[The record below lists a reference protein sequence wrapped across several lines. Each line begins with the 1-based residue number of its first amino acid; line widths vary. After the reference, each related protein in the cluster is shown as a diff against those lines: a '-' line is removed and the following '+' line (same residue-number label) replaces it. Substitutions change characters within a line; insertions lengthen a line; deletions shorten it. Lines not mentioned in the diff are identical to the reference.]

1 MRTIYSKLFIGLAL
15 LSGLIASAQPTVTS
29 GLTLEEYVNDILLGA
44 GVTAFNIQLTGDPS
58 QIGYLQGAG
67 GTLFPID
74 AGIVLASGSANEMT
88 CEFGDF
94 FSGVS
99 GNADLLN
106 IANSVPPL
114 IGQNFSLSSINDIC
128 ILEFDFVATGD
139 SIKFDYVFGSDE
151 YNTFINSS
159 FNDVFAFFIAG
170 PGITGPFSAP
180 AGYPGGSRN
189 IAFLPGSNPPLPI
202 TISSVH
208 SGNPALNPPLP
219 PLNGEFHIT
228 NLNGFETVDPAV
240 CINGF
245 TVTLTA
251 EEELQCGET
260 YHIALAIGDG
270 QDTALSS
277 WVVLEEGSFES
288 NSVVQVDLTIDVGQP
303 GTDILYEDCG
313 TAFLTFTRPENT
325 ILDVEEMI
333 VIDYQGTAINGTDYT
348 LLPDT
353 IIFPAGTSSLQFEL
367 TAFQDGIVEGSE
379 TVIFEILNL
388 AACNGN
394 PLTSYFTFTIAD
406 EPLPLVVDGYTIE
419 VCEGAEAELFPDI
432 TGGYGNF
439 VYEWS
444 TGESTPSILV
454 SPPASTTYNV
464 IVSDTCG
471 MPSDDANIE
480 VELLFFP
487 PLQAGITG
495 GDITLNCNESVF
507 LTGTAS
513 GGDGNYTYS
522 WTDEN
527 GASLGFNSNSL
538 FYGSWQGADQI
549 VFTVSDGC
557 NLSESAT
564 INVALNV
571 PELTIDVPTEI
582 TALCQEQFTISPVV
596 SGGQAPYNF
605 NWTSGNQF
613 LGWQQDLTTSS
624 SSNQTYTLTVSDGC
638 GQDESVDIE
647 LTIES
652 PPVTINLPASVTGPC
667 TEVFNLSPNL
677 DGGSGGFQY
686 TWTVD
691 GAPYATTANIIF
703 QSFEDAVI
711 ELSVIDQCGATDSF
725 ALDVFIENPPLVV
738 DLGEDILASCLDN
751 TEIDVEI
758 VSGSGGYAYEWFVDG
773 VSVGTDLTTEVQ
785 SFFTVPVLISV
796 TDGCGGVASDELIY
810 NIPDIP
816 LDLTLSAD
824 TAICAGDAIS
834 ISALAT
840 GGEEGFFYEWSSLGA
855 FGPDQFIAPYESAVY
870 PVTATDICGKTISGS
885 VFVEVQYLFSNFTVS
900 ETDTENQY
908 QFFGAPA
915 PECEGCIYAW
925 DFGDGNTS
933 DEQNPIH
940 TFDGL
945 SDYEVSLQVTNAI
958 GCTDIAFTLI
968 NGPVLLYIPNAFTPN
983 NDGINDVFRVT
994 GSSIERF
1001 EIVIFN
1007 RWGEKVY
1014 ASDNLNGVWD
1024 GSHEGGNYYVP
1035 NDIYQYVVKVKGF
1048 DTDAF
1053 ERTGTIAVMR

>member
-1 MRTIYSKLFIGLAL
+1 MRTFYPRFLLIIGLF
-15 LSGLIASAQPTVTS
+15 SGLIASAQPTVTT

-58 QIGYLQGAG
+58 QIGYLQGAD

-74 AGIVLASGSANEMT
+74 GGIVLGTGAAAEMACEPGS
-88 CEFGDF
+88 F
-94 FSGVS
+94 FTGVS
-99 GNADLLN
+99 GNADLLS

-139 SIKFDYVFGSDE
+139 SIKFNYVFGSDE
-151 YNTFINSS
+151 YNTFINTS
-159 FNDVFAFFIAG
+159 FNDVFAFLISG
-170 PGITGPFSAP
+170 PGLSGPYSAP
-180 AGYPGGSRN
+180 AGYPDGAKN
-189 IAFLPGSNPPLPI
+189 IAILPGSNPPLPV

-208 SGNPALNPPLP
+208 SGDPNDNPPLA

-228 NLNGFETVDPAV
+228 NLDGFTAIDPLV

-245 TVTLTA
+245 TTVLTA
-251 EEELQCGET
+251 EDELQCGET

-288 NSVVQVDLTIDVGQP
+288 NSVVQVDLFIDVGLP

-333 VIDYQGTAINGTDYT
+333 VIDYQGTAINGVDYT
-348 LLPDT
+348 QLPDT
-353 IIFPAGTSSLQFEL
+353 IIFPVGVSTLQFEL
-367 TAFQDGIVEGSE
+367 QAFQDGTGEGSE

-406 EPLPLVVDGYTIE
+406 EPLPLEVNGYTIE
-419 VCEGAEAELFPDI
+419 VCEGAEAELVPDI
-432 TGGYGNF
+432 IGGYGNF

-444 TGESTPSILV
+444 TGDNTPTITV
-454 SPPASTTYNV
+454 SPPSSTTYNV

-471 MPSDDANIE
+471 MPSDDADIE

-487 PLQAGITG
+487 PLQANITG

-507 LTGTAS
+507 ISGSAS

-527 GASLGFNSNSL
+527 GTNLGFNSTSL
-538 FYGSWQGADQI
+538 FYGAWQGADQI
-549 VFTVSDGC
+549 IFTVSDGC

-564 INVALNV
+564 INVSLNV
-571 PELTIDVPTEI
+571 PELIVDVPTEI
-582 TALCQEQFTISPVV
+582 TALCQEEFTIAPTV
-596 SGGQAPYNF
+596 SGGQAPYNY

-613 LGWQQDLTTSS
+613 LGWQQNLTTSS
-624 SSNQTYTLTVSDGC
+624 SSDQTYTLTVSDAC
-638 GQDESVDIE
+638 GQDESVDIS

-667 TEVFNLSPNL
+667 TEVFNLSPTL

-686 TWTVD
+686 SWTVD
-691 GAPYATTANIIF
+691 GEPYATTANITF

-711 ELSVIDQCGATDSF
+711 ELTVVDQCGATDAF

-738 DLGEDILASCLDN
+738 DLGEDLFASCLDN
-751 TEIDVEI
+751 TEVTAGI
-758 VSGSGGYAYEWFVDG
+758 VSGAGDYSYEWFVDG
-773 VSVGTDLTTEVQ
+773 VSVGTDESTVVQ
-785 SFFTVPVLISV
+785 SFFTVPVLVSV
-796 TDGCGGVASDELIY
+796 TDGCGGATTDELIY

-816 LDLTLSAD
+816 LTLTLSLD
-824 TAICAGDAIS
+824 TAICAGDAIT
-834 ISALAT
+834 ISALAE
-840 GGEEGFFYEWSSLGA
+840 GGEEGFFYEWTSLGA
-855 FGPDQFIAPYESAVY
+855 FGPDQFIAPYESAIY
-870 PVTATDICGKTISGS
+870 PVTATDICGKTISGD

-900 ETDTENQY
+900 ATDTDNQY
-908 QFFGAPA
+908 QFFGSPA

-925 DFGDGNTS
+925 DFGDGITS
-933 DEQNPIH
+933 DEQNPLH

-958 GCTDIAFTLI
+958 GCTDIAYTLI

-1007 RWGEKVY
+1007 RWGEKVFE
-1014 ASDNLNGVWD
+1014 SDDLNRVWD
-1024 GSHEGGNYYVP
+1024 GSHVGGSYYVP
-1035 NDIYQYVVKVKGF
+1035 NDIYQYLVKVKGF